1 MSAEIVVPM
10 PYPSPHANTNLI
22 QPTRS
27 AVPYPLQCV
36 LLAFIYYALAVF
48 GIESMKQSGHAAAIW
63 WPNALLLSVLLRAP
77 RKEIGGFLSA
87 GCLANFAASFSMT
100 YELQKNLIFGIGA
113 LLEVGISYWLIRGG
127 RYRFD
132 PCYNVI
138 HFVAV
143 LFIILCLGAVAS
155 ASLSA
160 LKMSLDGAGYSQSWR
175 IWWIAECIG
184 MISLLPVGL
193 SLSNATYRQLIIG
206 SSRYEFAAFACGSL
220 LSTWLSLR
228 FLPYPFIVLAI
239 PVLLASLRLN
249 LLGTALIGLANV
261 VLALTLV
268 MAPELLLNK
277 IDLKLA
283 RDQILIA
290 TALALIGPLLVAV
303 LMNQRN
309 RVLRYLQENE
319 RTLRDAMKYAS
330 IGMAIVDGQ
339 GRWIKV
345 NPALCRMLGYS
356 AEELQTLTFQDLTY
370 TEDLAEDIHLKQQ
383 VIVGTITHYTLEK
396 RYVRKNNDIFWANL
410 SLSGVY
416 DADNKFVNF
425 VSQIQD
431 IDDRKHAE
439 IERIEFQ
446 RELEHRARHDA
457 LTGLINRQAFEQEAR
472 FLLEHNDS
480 EKQHVA
486 CFLDLDRF
494 KILND
499 SAGHAAGDLFLRD
512 IAVQLAAKIRTNDTL
527 ARLGGDE
534 FGLLLPECPLD
545 VAYNIAETLIDTINT
560 AHFTWNGRVF
570 EIGASVGVVPFT
582 AGSMTFAE
590 LLSRTD
596 VACYTA
602 KNEGRNRVVVY
613 SGQDSDAARDHHQI
627 QIAAGIREALQ
638 NEQFC
643 LYAQPIVPLTPDKL
657 TRACE
662 LLVRL
667 RTDQNQLLSPG
678 AFIPAAERYGLMP
691 RIDRWVITK
700 TLLDH
705 GEAIAQI
712 DALSL
717 SINISG
723 TSFNDAY
730 FADFLRDTLRA
741 SAIPAKRI
749 CFELTETALINNIH
763 GAAELI
769 RMLQAE
775 GCAIALDDFG
785 SGLSSFNYLKNFI
798 VQFVKIDGSFVR
810 AMHESPIDRAIVESI
825 NQIAHRLGAETIAE
839 HVETHAVATHL
850 REIGI
855 DFAQGYAFAKPQPIA
870 DFLEMAQ
877 KTAPETTEAS
887 L

>member
-1 MSAEIVVPM
+1 MQ
-10 PYPSPHANTNLI
+10 PSSPLTNADSLSPSLRPEAPHFL
-22 QPTRS
+22 R
-27 AVPYPLQCV
+27 C
-36 LLAFIYYALAVF
+36 LALGLGYFALAVF
-48 GIESMKQSGHAAAIW
+48 GIALTQQPGHVAAIW
-63 WPNALLLSVLLRAP
+63 WPNALMLAVLLRAP
-77 RKEIGGFLSA
+77 RAQIGGFLLA
-87 GCLANFAASFSMT
+87 GCLANLAANFTMS
-100 YELQKNLIFGIGA
+100 YEIRKSLVFGISDF
-113 LLEVGISYWLIRGG
+113 LEVGIGFWLLRGAG
-127 RYRFD
+127 YRFD
-132 PCYNVI
+132 PCSNVI

-143 LFIILCLGAVAS
+143 LLITLCLGATAS

-160 LKMSLDGAGYSQSWR
+160 LEMSSYGADYAQTWR
-175 IWWIAECIG
+175 TWWIAEGIG

-193 SLSNATYRQLIIG
+193 AISRASLRQLI
-206 SSRYEFAAFACGSL
+206 SSQSRYELVAFAAGSL

-239 PVLLASLRLN
+239 PILLASLRLN
-249 LLGTALIGLANV
+249 LLGTALIGLGNV
-261 VLALTLV
+261 VLALILV
-268 MAPELLLNK
+268 MAPELALNK
-277 IDLKLA
+277 VELRLA

-290 TALALIGPLLVAV
+290 AALALIGPLLVAV

-309 RVLRYLQENE
+309 RALRHLQENE
-319 RTLRDAMKYAS
+319 RTLRDAMEYAS
-330 IGMAIVDGQ
+330 IGMAIVDRQ
-339 GRWIKV
+339 GRWITA
-345 NPALCRMLGYS
+345 NPALCSMLGYS
-356 AEELQTLTFQDLTY
+356 LEELQTLTFQDITY
-370 TEDLAEDIHLKQQ
+370 AEDLPEDIRLKQQ
-383 VIVGTITHYTLEK
+383 VENGAITHYTLEK
-396 RYVRKNNDIFWANL
+396 RYVRKNGDIVWANL

-431 IDDRKHAE
+431 IDDRKQAE

-446 RELEHRARHDA
+446 RELEHRARHDS

-472 FLLEHNDS
+472 HLLENNDNQ
-480 EKQHVA
+480 KQHVA

-499 SAGHAAGDLFLRD
+499 SAGHAAGDLFLRE

-545 VAYNIAETLIDTINT
+545 SAYNIAETLIDTINT
-560 AHFTWNGRVF
+560 THFTWNGRVF
-570 EIGASVGVVPFT
+570 EIGASVGIVPFT
-582 AGSMTFAE
+582 AGSMSFAE

-627 QIAAGIREALQ
+627 QIAASIREALQ

-643 LYAQPIVPLTPDKL
+643 LYAQPIVPLAPDNL

-667 RTDQNQLLSPG
+667 RTDQNQLLLPG

-705 GEAIAQI
+705 GDAIAEI

-723 TSFNDAY
+723 TSFNDEY

-741 SAIPAKRI
+741 SAIPAERI

-785 SGLSSFNYLKNFI
+785 SGLSSFNYLKNFT

-810 AMHESPIDRAIVESI
+810 AMHESPIDRAIVDSI
-825 NQIAHRLGAETIAE
+825 NQIAHRLGAATIAE
-839 HVETHAVATHL
+839 HVETSAIATHL

-855 DFAQGYAFAKPQPIA
+855 DYAQGYTFAKPQPIE
-870 DFLEMAQ
+870 DFLEMAL
-877 KTAPETTEAS
+877 KAAPETAGES
-887 L
+887 P